1 MQKKSY
7 QMLRKDPSFKRLMF
21 LVLISIFGVGVVLAM
36 IPWQQT
42 VDGYGEV
49 TTLSPSDRQQSI
61 SAPIGGRL
69 GKWYIFEGASVK
81 KGEPIVEVLDL
92 DPEVVTRLEEEKA
105 AIELGIKSFK
115 LAIENTK
122 RNIKRHKYLVE
133 KGASTARVY
142 EQSQMEMVNYTKELA
157 KANVDL
163 AKVKVQ
169 IARQDSRMVKA
180 PTDGVIMD
188 RIHGVGGVIVK
199 ASDTLATI
207 VPESKGRIV
216 ELWIN
221 SMDMPLVSVGDKV
234 MLQFE
239 GWPAVQFSGWPQVAI
254 GTFEGEIL
262 FISPQNNATGQ
273 FKIFI
278 KQSGKRDWPTSDVL
292 RLGTKVH
299 GWVLLKNVS
308 LGFEMWRRYNGF
320 PINLNSSQL
329 HIGVNKNKSVVK
341 PKTALT
347 LGEQIQKQPS
357 NIK

>member
-7 QMLRKDPSFKRLMF
+7 QMLRKDPSFKKIMF
-21 LVLISIFGVGVVLAM
+21 LVLICIIGIGVVLAM

-69 GKWYIFEGASVK
+69 GKWYVFEGEKVK
-81 KGEPIVEVLDL
+81 KGDPIVEVLDL
-92 DPEVVTRLEEEKA
+92 DPEVVLRLEEEKA

-115 LAIENTK
+115 LAIENAK

-142 EQSQMEMVNYTKELA
+142 EQAQMEMVNYTKELA

-180 PTDGVIMD
+180 PTDGVIVD

-199 ASDTLATI
+199 DSDTLATI

-221 SMDMPLVSVGDKV
+221 SMDMPLVNVEDKV

-254 GTFEGEIL
+254 GTFEGEVL

-273 FKIFI
+273 FKVFI

-299 GWVLLKNVS
+299 GWVLLNDVS

-329 HIGVNKNKSVVK
+329 HIGMNKNKSVVK
-341 PKTALT
+341 PKTSAT
-347 LGEQIQKQPS
+347 LGEQIQSQPS